1 MSFILDALKKLEQK
15 RRQGSVPDLMT
26 FHTHGPDSEH
36 KRMLWPYLLLAA
48 LVLNAAIFTAWLRPW
63 KEKEQTA
70 TVQPTSNIE
79 HRHENAAADPERGN
93 NETGVTV
100 ANAKVNKT
108 VKASDNSSLK
118 SAPDKIK
125 PAAVKKN
132 ADATDKSPAD
142 DKTASPKIN
151 MSDQELTILRSKI
164 KEEISS
170 PKDYPPVNDNEAGS
184 DNRVLEF
191 SQLPEEI
198 RKELPEISVSGHIYS
213 DNPGARI
220 VNINGRILREG
231 EAVTKGLDVKEITM
245 SGVIFSYQDFRF
257 RIRAF

>member
-26 FHTHGPDSEH
+26 VHTQIPENDN
-36 KRMLWPYLLLAA
+36 KRKLWPYFFLAA
-48 LVLNAAIFTAWLRPW
+48 LLLNAVIFTAWLRPW
-63 KEKEQTA
+63 KEKEQIA
-70 TVQPTSNIE
+70 SAQPASNIE
-79 HRHENAAADPERGN
+79 HRPESAAARPEREN
-93 NETGVTV
+93 NENGITV
-100 ANAKVNKT
+100 ANVKINKT

-125 PAAVKKN
+125 RAADKKD

-151 MSDQELTILRSKI
+151 MSDEELKILRSKI

-170 PKDYPPVNDNEAGS
+170 PKDYPQVNDNEAGS